1 MIGKVRVLLHESPH
15 FQRPHSHMPEQY
27 HGEALVDYYG
37 ITFLPS
43 GHILF

>member
-1 MIGKVRVLLHESPH
+1 MIGKVRVLLHERSH
-15 FQRPHSHMPEQY
+15 FQQPHSHMPEQY

-37 ITFLPS
+37 ITSLPS